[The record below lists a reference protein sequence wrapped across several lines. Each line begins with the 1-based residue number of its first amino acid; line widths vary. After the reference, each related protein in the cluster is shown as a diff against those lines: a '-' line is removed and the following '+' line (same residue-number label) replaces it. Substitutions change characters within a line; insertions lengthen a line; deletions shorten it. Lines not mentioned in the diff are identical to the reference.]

1 MYKTESST
9 EETAILVGVVTP
21 ERSSRVVRDNLNELE
36 QLARTAGAVVTDRVT
51 QNLNNIVPATYIGS
65 GKVKEI
71 KQMVADQGT
80 DLVIFDDDLAPVQ
93 VRNLEEE
100 IGCKLLDRSGL
111 ILDVFASRASTS
123 AAQTQVEMAQLEYLR
138 TRLTRRWTHLSRQEG
153 GIGTKGP
160 GETQIEMDRRL
171 IDKRIATLKER
182 LEKIDRQRQT
192 QRKQRDGHTR
202 IALVGYTNAGKSTLM
217 NVLADEAHVQAE
229 DQLFATLDATTR
241 TMQLGDKK
249 PVLVSDTVGFIRKLP
264 HNLIESFKSTLDEVR
279 ESDIL
284 IHVVDVSH
292 PRYEEQIRVANET
305 LEEIGAA
312 DQKVL
317 MVFNK
322 IDRLDDK
329 RVLSAL
335 RKKHSRAAFTSAIRG
350 IGTSSLKKMLRE
362 LIEENYVEREVY
374 IPAAESELIAYIH
387 RAGEVVAKDYT
398 VATAPEESTPKAVAH
413 MQFKVPKAVAGEL
426 DARLVPFMRLQP
438 DATSGGDGF
447 GKVSSQ
453 DAPSEQMPKET

>member
-1 MYKTESST
+1 LYKTDPST
-9 EETAILVGVVTP
+9 VETAILVGVVTP
-21 ERSSRVVRDNLNELE
+21 DRSRWVVRDNLDELE

-51 QNLNNIVPATYIGS
+51 QNLNSIVPATYIGS
-65 GKVKEI
+65 GKVQTL
-71 KQMVADQGT
+71 KQMASAQDT

-93 VRNLEEE
+93 VRNLEEQ

-111 ILDVFASRASTS
+111 ILDVFAGRASTA

-138 TRLTRRWTHLSRQEG
+138 TRLTRRWTHLSRQKG

-182 LEKIDRQRQT
+182 LEEIDRQRQT
-192 QRKQRDGHTR
+192 QRKQRDQHTR
-202 IALVGYTNAGKSTLM
+202 LALVGYTNAGKSTLM
-217 NVLADEAHVQAE
+217 NVLAEEAHVQAE

-241 TMQLGDKK
+241 TMQLGDMK

-292 PRYEEQIRVANET
+292 PRYEEQIRVVDET
-305 LEEIGAA
+305 LKEIGA
-312 DQKVL
+312 DEQEVL

-322 IDRLDDK
+322 IDKLDDT
-329 RVLSAL
+329 RALRTL
-335 RKKHSRAAFTSAIRG
+335 RKKHTRAAFTSAIRG

-362 LIEENYVEREVY
+362 IIEENYVEREVY

-387 RAGEVVAKDYT
+387 RAGEVVSKDYT
-398 VATAPEESTPKAVAH
+398 VATTSEESTPKAVAH

-426 DARLVPFMRLQP
+426 DAQLISFSQLTPVASP
-438 DATSGGDGF
+438 GGDGF
-447 GKVSSQ
+447 GKVSP
-453 DAPSEQMPKET
+453 DNPSSGEN